1 VRDGHRGGGVNRA
14 RVTPGF
20 VAANTAFLWLTMAV
34 AATALWPIYRTSA
47 LVVLVAVA
55 LAAGSIIAILGA
67 VFRWPSP
74 VVLLVSVLAFLAIG
88 VPLAVPSKA
97 LLGVLPTPGGLV
109 DLVSG
114 VALGWKQLITITL
127 PVGDYEALLVPALV
141 LVFGGTTV
149 GLTVALRARFGE
161 AGVIAPVVVF
171 IAAIAFG
178 PQFPERPVVVAIALL
193 VAVLFWLVWFRW
205 YRRRRAVR
213 LLAVASDGAGARVE
227 TGFAGLRTVVSAGVI
242 LALAAGG
249 AVVAAQALP
258 PGTDRTVLRTSIQ
271 QPFDPRDHVSPLA
284 GFRSFWQP
292 GVVDEVLF
300 DVTGLPDGGRIRLA
314 TLDTWDGVVYSV
326 GSDRI
331 TSESGSFTRV
341 PSSFDQSDVAGDRVT
356 IDVSIAA
363 YEGVWLPTIG
373 QFESVRFTALDPAEL
388 RESFVY
394 NDVSGTAAVIG
405 GVGTGDGYE
414 FTAVVPRQ
422 PSDTELVDLEPGSAV
437 VPEPAEAPEELT
449 AKLEQYTARV
459 EGAGARLV
467 AALEGLAAEGYI
479 SHGVSDDEPP
489 SRSGHASD
497 RIAELLSAR
506 RMIGDAEQYA
516 VTAALMAAELG
527 FPSRVVMGFAPTGSQ
542 VRGGDVAAWIEVST
556 EQFGWVAIDPTPPV
570 REIPDELPEDNTQV
584 ARPPTIVPPTVIE
597 EDPLD
602 RQSTPESEQELPP
615 DLDPILQGLFAAL
628 RVAGWV
634 LLVAAILTAPFLL
647 VVAAK
652 LRRRWLRRRAPTPLA
667 RIRGGWQ
674 EFEDA
679 VVDRGLSPVAS
690 ATRSEVASIAGG
702 AQSQVLAAV
711 ADRAVFAPGEPDA
724 GEAENVWRAV
734 DELQSTLDEGL
745 TLWQRLR
752 ARVSVRSLGGYSVSR
767 LFKR

>member
-1 VRDGHRGGGVNRA
+1 VNRA

-300 DVTGLPDGGRIRLA
+300 DVAGLPDGVRIRLA

-497 RIAELLSAR
+497 RIAELLSAP

-745 TLWQRLR
+745 TRWQRLR